1 MTDQIVV
8 KKVTQ
13 KDLDKAWWNWMF
25 FWASAFSMERMQA
38 IAFVHCM
45 RPILDRLYGLD
56 NKVEITAACKRHMVF
71 FNTEPQTGVIAN
83 GVTIALE
90 EQRANGAPIDD
101 EMINAVKA
109 GIMGPMAGIGD
120 SMIPGTLIP
129 ILLAIGMGLSQNG
142 SPLGAIF
149 YIISYLTIMLLLS
162 HWLFNLG
169 YRYGTDVMGQLA
181 SGSFRKV
188 TSTMA
193 VLGLIVAGGIGA
205 SIISLN
211 TPLGF
216 AQGELR
222 VSLQDTLNS
231 IFPALL
237 PLLLTLWL
245 WRGMRTKGWP
255 INKALGMVFLVI
267 AIGYLPGLIA
277 SLFGIP
283 ALEQFRIF

>member
-1 MTDQIVV
+1 MSTEI

-13 KDLDKAWWNWMF
+13 QDLDKSWWNWMF
-25 FWASAFSMERMQA
+25 FWASAFSMERMQS
-38 IAFVHCM
+38 IAFIHSLKPV
-45 RPILDRLYGLD
+45 LDRLYGD
-56 NKVEITAACKRHMVF
+56 NKAEITSACKRHMVF
-71 FNTEPQTGVIAN
+71 FNTEPQTGVIAH

-109 GIMGPMAGIGD
+109 GIMGPRAGIGD

-129 ILLAIGMGLSQNG
+129 ILLAIGMGMSQDG

-149 YIISYLTIMLLLS
+149 YMVAYITIMLFLS
-162 HWLFNLG
+162 HWLFNMG
-169 YRYGTDVMGQLA
+169 YKYGTEVMGELA

-193 VLGLIVAGGIGA
+193 VLGLVVSGGIGA
-205 SIISLN
+205 SIISLR

-216 AQGELR
+216 AQGELA
-222 VSLQDTLNS
+222 VSLQSTLDN
-231 IFPALL
+231 IFPSLL
-237 PLLLTLWL
+237 PLILTLWL
-245 WRGMRTKGWP
+245 WRGMRMKGWA

-267 AIGYLPGLIA
+267 GIGYLPGLIA
-277 SLFGIP
+277 SIFNVP
-283 ALEQFRIF
+283 FLEMLRIF